1 MDEPKNYTYDKTEDL
16 YIVQKYFDGRNHKLA
31 RVKTEEDAQLVV
43 AELRK
48 VNWDRRRLPP
58 EVKELI
64 LNSFRE
70 DSLYY
75 TLTPKG
81 KFQVSKRVKGR
92 QTHFGNYDS
101 LMEAWEIVNKLKMC
115 RWEKNIL
122 QELLAIDIEQE
133 QKRIVRQTRGRKR
146 YKREPL
152 LRQLE
157 DIKIVGDYKKK
168 EDNEE
173 EINDG

>member
-1 MDEPKNYTYDKTEDL
+1 MEAKNYTYDKSEDL
-16 YIVQKYFDGRNHKLA
+16 YVVQKFLDGKNRKLA

-43 AELRK
+43 AELKK
-48 VNWDRRRLPP
+48 VDWDRRRLPP
-58 EVKELI
+58 EIRELI

-81 KFQVSKRVKGR
+81 KFQVSKRVKGK

-133 QKRIVRQTRGRKR
+133 RKRIVRQTRGRKR
-146 YKREPL
+146 YKRNYL
-152 LRQLE
+152 LRQLDNVE
-157 DIKIVGDYKKK
+157 IVGDYKK
-168 EDNEE
+168 EE
-173 EINDG
+173 EEEDDINV